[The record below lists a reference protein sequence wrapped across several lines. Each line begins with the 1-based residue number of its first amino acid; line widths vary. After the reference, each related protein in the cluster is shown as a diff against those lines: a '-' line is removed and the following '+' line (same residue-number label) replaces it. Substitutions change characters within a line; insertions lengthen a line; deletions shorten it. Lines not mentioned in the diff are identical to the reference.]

1 MKRRMACIQRGG
13 DGSEGGAAKQQQQQ
27 QLRAS
32 GEPDCMGVRRGRSLR

>member
-13 DGSEGGAAKQQQQQ
+13 DGSEGGAAKQQQQ
-27 QLRAS
+27 LRAS

>member
-27 QLRAS
+27 QLRVS